1 MEERGRATQERRDLG
16 SLRQRQ
22 GQRETGK
29 RQRGVRRGRKRDE
42 KTKVS
47 KVIKGIKKRKEM
59 GKGDERGG
67 KGKKME
73 RKE

>member
-1 MEERGRATQERRDLG
+1 M
-16 SLRQRQ
+16 
-22 GQRETGK
+22 
-29 RQRGVRRGRKRDE
+29 
-42 KTKVS
+42 S